1 MCPPAQLQILQ
12 QEFHTQKQVR
22 TIQSLRVF
30 ILYSCRCVNRA
41 HVMPLTA
48 DCYFRHWLSTGRYS
62 WYFLRV
68 WEVGLHRGCAFC
80 GAMFRIIIQNSR
92 AWAACP
98 SGQRCQWSSYHL
110 PPLCISV
117 KMICQLSIT
126 LFSLQKMNTHTKN
139 NPDLSI
145 NVIKFELLF
154 LNDKV

>member
-30 ILYSCRCVNRA
+30 ILYLCRCVNRA

-80 GAMFRIIIQNSR
+80 GARFRIIIQNSPGVVPEQPVR
-92 AWAACP
+92 LANGVNDPVTICLLFASLWRWSASCRLLCFP
-98 SGQRCQWSSYHL
+98 SKRW
-110 PPLCISV
+110 
-117 KMICQLSIT
+117 
-126 LFSLQKMNTHTKN
+126 THTQK
-139 NPDLSI
+139 PIQTWVLAWLILSCYS
-145 NVIKFELLF
+145 
-154 LNDKV
+154 

>member
-30 ILYSCRCVNRA
+30 ILYLCRCVNR
-41 HVMPLTA
+41 VMPLTA

-80 GAMFRIIIQNSR
+80 GARFRIIIQNSPGVVPEPESVWPTVSMIQLPF
-92 AWAACP
+92 A
-98 SGQRCQWSSYHL
+98 SSLHL
-110 PPLCISV
+110 CEDDLPAVDYSVFPP
-117 KMICQLSIT
+117 KDEH
-126 LFSLQKMNTHTKN
+126 THKN
-139 NPDLSI
+139 QSRL
-145 NVIKFELLF
+145 EY
-154 LNDKV
+154 